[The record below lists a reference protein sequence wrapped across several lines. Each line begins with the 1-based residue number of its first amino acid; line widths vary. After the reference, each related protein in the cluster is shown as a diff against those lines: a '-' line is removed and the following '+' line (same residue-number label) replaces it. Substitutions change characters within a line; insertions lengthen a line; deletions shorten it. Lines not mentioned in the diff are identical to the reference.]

1 MPLPL
6 VRGFS
11 RIPFPVLSLLG
22 LGVLE
27 GASAPPSTEPKHWRP
42 PYLIYRGTFY
52 VWKRQK
58 DGLLLTNFFYRDI
71 LIFDG
76 TSHPVQ
82 ITKVRYNTTAA
93 YTNAVHAKLLHLR
106 RKYKLEPNKVRERQ
120 LQNIV
125 DRFNIVY
132 PDYLDE
138 SRRIH
143 RLWEKNRKRMQRI
156 YRYVK
161 HMATEFSERV
171 YLVSLTFDDD
181 TLERTSKDT
190 RKDYVRR
197 WLNANAFD
205 YYACIDY
212 GRRNGREHF
221 HALAV
226 FDIPLLEEK
235 HKGKTWY
242 KVPEAIEWKHGFYTI
257 RKVQSDRKNVYKTIN
272 YALKASTYAFK
283 ASAVDDTAKPFHKR
297 CVDYMRE
304 LTSDEELALPFWRL
318 PYPLGISSERV
329 LFFGI
334 DKPIN
339 LCYNE
344 ASNKMCVCYT

>member
-1 MPLPL
+1 MKTTID
-6 VRGFS
+6 R
-11 RIPFPVLSLLG
+11 
-22 LGVLE
+22 
-27 GASAPPSTEPKHWRP
+27 
-42 PYLIYRGTFY
+42 
-52 VWKRQK
+52 
-58 DGLLLTNFFYRDI
+58 LLLTNFAYCDI

-82 ITKVRYNTTAA
+82 TMKVRYNTTAA

-106 RKYKLEPNKVRERQ
+106 RKYKLEPNQVRERQ

-125 DRFNIVY
+125 DHFTVVY
-132 PDYLDE
+132 RDYLNE
-138 SRRIH
+138 SRRIQ

-161 HMATEFSERV
+161 RMASEFTGRL

-181 TLERTSKDT
+181 TLEHTSKET

-212 GRRNGREHF
+212 GRRKGREHY

-226 FDIPLLEEK
+226 FDIPLSEEK

-242 KVPEAIEWKHGFYTI
+242 RVSDEIEWKHGFYSI
-257 RKVQSDRKNVYKTIN
+257 RKVESDQKSVYKTIN

-283 ASAVDDTAKPFHKR
+283 AYAVDDTAKPFHKR
-297 CVDYMRE
+297 NVNYMRE
-304 LTSDEELALPFWRL
+304 LTSDDELVLPF
-318 PYPLGISSERV
+318 
-329 LFFGI
+329 
-334 DKPIN
+334 
-339 LCYNE
+339 
-344 ASNKMCVCYT
+344 